1 MYKGGYQIISLHDVE
16 LTSGTAKAITGVY
29 QRVANNNRKVFLLS
43 DVTVKATANAAA
55 TVLNDGI
62 VNFVEGANGYTATLA
77 NGGTILIAS
86 NDNVTYTKAS

>member
-1 MYKGGYQIISLHDVE
+1 MYKGGYQIISLRDAE

-29 QRVANNNRKVFLLS
+29 QRVTNNNRKAFLLS

-55 TVLNDGI
+55 TVLNDQI